1 MDLIKVIFVFALII
15 WAFVYFNNED
25 NFNNKMG
32 TPDFGKSKNKYKS
45 VIAVG
50 AILMLIYFLL
60 SGSGCSVDLNEP
72 EDFTY

>member
-1 MDLIKVIFVFALII
+1 VDLIKVIFVFALII

-25 NFNNKMG
+25 NFNKNMVS
-32 TPDFGKSKNKYKS
+32 PDFGKSKNKYKS